1 MQPHGRN
8 ESNSLNAVDPLCAA
22 ESMRRTIAGAAVI
35 LRIAANAL
43 QIFPNEEALVRP
55 VGALLHEQNDEWAVS
70 RRYMSLETMAGLS
83 DDAGVGTPA
92 IAAAAQSGQQ

>member
-1 MQPHGRN
+1 M
-8 ESNSLNAVDPLCAA
+8 C
-22 ESMRRTIAGAAVI
+22 RTAAGAAVI